1 MQVHMQAESPCSRSP
16 RNGIG
21 PSKMYTTFLS
31 PLRAVHKHIAMSS
44 PRTIFIAVIGLGGVG
59 RAFLSQLQTLQH
71 RFKSAKPPIDLRLIL
86 ARRSQKQIWSEDWSP
101 LDPATIAEQVSK
113 SSAPLLP
120 WNEVLEYLKTAPGK
134 VILVDNTSDAEL
146 ARSYPEVLSR
156 GISIVT
162 PNKKAFSDNY
172 ALWQDIFAAA
182 ANGTGSPSNG
192 YVFHESTVGAGLP
205 VLSTLKELVETG
217 DQATKI
223 EGVFS
228 GTMSFLFNSFMPVG
242 GGGGKFAAE
251 VKKAKELG
259 YTEPDPRDD
268 LNGLDVARKLTILA
282 RLAGL
287 PVESPTSFPV
297 QSLIPKELESCSSG
311 DEFLGKLPDFD
322 SQMEDL
328 KASAAKEGKVVRFV
342 GSIDVPSKAV
352 KVGLEKFDASHPIA
366 ALKGSDNIIN
376 FYTERYGSNPLIIQG
391 AGAGGE
397 VTAMGVTGDLIK
409 VIRLLH

>member
-1 MQVHMQAESPCSRSP
+1 MAQPQS
-16 RNGIG
+16 
-21 PSKMYTTFLS
+21 
-31 PLRAVHKHIAMSS
+31 
-44 PRTIFIAVIGLGGVG
+44 IFIAVIGVGGVG
-59 RAFLSQLQTLQH
+59 KAFVTQVQHLQPRL
-71 RFKSAKPPIDLRLIL
+71 RKANPPLDLRLIL
-86 ARRSQKQIWSEDWSP
+86 VRRSKQQISSP
-101 LDPATIAEQVSK
+101 KYDNLDLSK
-113 SSAPLLP
+113 VLDELSSSKDSLPPLK
-120 WNEVLEYLKTAPGK
+120 ESLEYLTKAPGRA
-134 VILVDNTSDAEL
+134 VLVDNTSDPEL
-146 ARSYPEVLSR
+146 ASTYPDMLAK

-162 PNKKAFSDNY
+162 PNKKAFSDDLS
-172 ALWQDIFAAA
+172 LWQKIFSSA
-182 ANGTGSPSNG
+182 ANGTGSPKSG

-217 DQATKI
+217 DEVMKI

-242 GGGGKFAAE
+242 GGGGKFSAE

-287 PVESPTSFPV
+287 EVQSPTAFLV
-297 QSLIPKELESCSSG
+297 ESLIPKELESCSSG
-311 DEFLGKLPDFD
+311 DEFLDKLPGFD
-322 SQMEDL
+322 GQMDEL
-328 KASAAKEGKVVRFV
+328 KSSAAKEGKVVRFV

-376 FYTERYGSNPLIIQG
+376 FYTKRYGSNPLIIQG
-391 AGAGGE
+391 AGAGAD
-397 VTAMGVTGDLIK
+397 VTAMGVTGDLLK
-409 VIRLLH
+409 VAALLRQN